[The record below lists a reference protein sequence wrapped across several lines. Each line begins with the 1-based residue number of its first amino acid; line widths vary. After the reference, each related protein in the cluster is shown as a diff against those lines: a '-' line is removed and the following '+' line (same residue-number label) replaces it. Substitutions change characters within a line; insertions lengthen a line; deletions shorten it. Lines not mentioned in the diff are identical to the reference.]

1 MIMSRFLQSRSYIGC
16 QCGVLKVRY
25 SFGLELRDKGR
36 HGFILPA
43 NQIIPTGV
51 ETFAAFKAMAAAIK
65 L

>member
-1 MIMSRFLQSRSYIGC
+1 MCNLDPTSGASDDWVY
-16 QCGVLKVRY
+16 GVLKVRY

-43 NQIIPTGV
+43 KQIIPTGV

>member
-1 MIMSRFLQSRSYIGC
+1 MSNLDPTSGASDDWAY
-16 QCGVLKVRY
+16 GVLKVRY